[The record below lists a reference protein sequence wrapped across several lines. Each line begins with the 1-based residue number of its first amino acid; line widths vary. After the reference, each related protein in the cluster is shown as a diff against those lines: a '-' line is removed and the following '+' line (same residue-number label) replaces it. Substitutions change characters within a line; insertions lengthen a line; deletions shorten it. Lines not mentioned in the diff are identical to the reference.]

1 MVQRF
6 RNQVDA
12 IKVGISIAEKKKKRM
27 QSHS

>member
-12 IKVGISIAEKKKKRM
+12 IKVGISIAEKKRM